1 MQTQYEVKPTLC
13 SENICPYQRVCYYSH
28 MLCSFSKKK
37 KKEVAFIMASN
48 ISVQKTQAEAKYAA
62 CKDQKK
68 AFEVTT
74 V

>member
-1 MQTQYEVKPTLC
+1 
-13 SENICPYQRVCYYSH
+13 
-28 MLCSFSKKK
+28 
-37 KKEVAFIMASN
+37 MASN

-74 V
+74 VWNLDMYYTRQIRPET